1 MRRLLL
7 IAVATLALAACSG
20 DDGRWVDTTHGDV
33 PVTVRVTGSLESAN
47 TARLSPPPVSN
58 IWNYTISR
66 LVAEGTEVRAGM
78 PVVSFDASQLR
89 DQLQTAEAQLNEKRQ
104 QLAQRRQQS
113 AQTGEERTL
122 ETAQRVMEAE
132 RALRKAEQPEELI
145 AGIEYSKLVIDRGLT
160 AYRDSRQAEKVALTV
175 AVNVNAEAALESEVE
190 RLELDAARIRN
201 EMERMNLRAPRDG
214 VMIVHSDWN
223 GERFTQNSRV
233 WAGQTVGEI
242 PDLSQMVAKVQ
253 VAERLAG
260 QLRVGQPARV
270 HLDANPDRVFVGEV
284 VRINPA
290 LRQRS
295 RETAAMVVDA
305 EIAIADPDPE
315 FMRPGMS
322 LKAEVVT
329 ATLSG
334 ALRVPVRAVEIAPDG
349 PHVRVRGAL
358 GEQRRAVRLGARVGE
373 EFVVEQGL
381 EAGDRVWMR

>member
-1 MRRLLL
+1 MRLPA
-7 IAVATLALAACSG
+7 IALAMLALAACNG
-20 DDGRWVDTTHGDV
+20 NDGRWVDTTHGDV

-58 IWNYTISR
+58 IWNYTIAR

-89 DQLQTAEAQLNEKRQ
+89 EQLQTAEAQLNEKRQ
-104 QLAQRRQQS
+104 ELAQRRQQN
-113 AQTGEERTL
+113 AQTSEERTL
-122 ETAQRVMEAE
+122 ETAQRTMEAE
-132 RALRKAEQPEELI
+132 RALRKAEQPEDLI
-145 AGIEYSKLVIDRGLT
+145 AGIEYSKLVIDRRLT
-160 AYRDSRQAEKVALTV
+160 AYRDSRQAEKVALTA
-175 AVNVNAEAALESEVE
+175 AVNANAEAALESEVE
-190 RLELDAARIRN
+190 RLELNATRIRN
-201 EMERMNLRAPRDG
+201 EIERMNLRAPRDG

-223 GERFTQNSRV
+223 GERFSQNSRV

-260 QLRVGQPARV
+260 QLRVGQAARV
-270 HLDANPDRVFVGEV
+270 QLDADPDRVFVGQV

-305 EIAIADPDPE
+305 EIAIIDPDPE

-329 ATLSG
+329 ATLSA
-334 ALRVPVRAVEIAPDG
+334 ALRVPVRAVEIAADG

-381 EAGDRVWMR
+381 ERGDRVWMR